1 MVIIDITPECLTFQT
16 FIPVYIISQA
26 ILVLLGSHLLSYY
39 LANKQSRHVRSQ
51 GLKIPMLIGENKRN

>member
-26 ILVLLGSHLLSYY
+26 ILVILGSHLLSYY
-39 LANKQSRHVRSQ
+39 LANKQSLHVRSQ
-51 GLKIPMLIGENKRN
+51 DLKILTLIRENKRN